1 MVSELF
7 RKHCNQTKT
16 NITIEETRA
25 NVRKEDR
32 IIDALEPV
40 FNQHRMVIDPKV
52 IQWDYNSNADAASES
67 RFQYML
73 GYQISRMCREKGAV
87 RHDDRI
93 DALAQGVKWYTDAF
107 AISANAAIA
116 QRKADEWSAHLQAW
130 IEDPQ
135 QEANH
140 MVLGLSANQRQKSG
154 RKSIKYWV

>member
-1 MVSELF
+1 
-7 RKHCNQTKT
+7 
-16 NITIEETRA
+16 
-25 NVRKEDR
+25 
-32 IIDALEPV
+32 
-40 FNQHRMVIDPKV
+40 
-52 IQWDYNSNADAASES
+52 
-67 RFQYML
+67 
-73 GYQISRMCREKGAV
+73 MCREKGAV

-130 IEDPQ
+130 MEDPQ

-154 RKSIKYWV
+154 TKSIKYWV